1 MRLLEVDTEGLMTC
15 AHIMENRA
23 TAWSK
28 YTHPRGLEL
37 YEDQEETREVG
48 TPKVHPGYHAPSDP
62 P

>member
-1 MRLLEVDTEGLMTC
+1 MDTEGLMTC

-48 TPKVHPGYHAPSDP
+48 TPKVYPGYHAPSDP